1 MAQIAATLSSG
12 AVMQY
17 ACRRAG
23 TYHFRCRIP
32 LRHQPVLG
40 GKAEIYRSL
49 ETSSPRDAAIRSILL
64 YVENERLFA
73 ALDREPGL
81 PVDTAKQ
88 LMRDLVGPAAWA

>member
-1 MAQIAATLSSG
+1 M
-12 AVMQY
+12 
-17 ACRRAG
+17 
-23 TYHFRCRIP
+23 
-32 LRHQPVLG
+32 LG